1 MAFRLVLDKLA
12 WVHLDRRRLLV
23 TRNHD
28 RTVFYFPGGRR
39 EPGETDEQALV
50 REIDEEL
57 RVAVLG
63 STMRHFRTYDV
74 GAPGGGVARMTCY
87 FAEHRGEFRPDNE
100 IAELAWVRAGDR
112 ERLGP
117 IDQLVLDDLHAA
129 GHLD

>member
-1 MAFRLVLDKLA
+1 MAPRLVLDKLA
-12 WVHLDRRRLLV
+12 WVHVERRRLLV

-28 RTVFYFPGGRR
+28 RTLYYVPGGRR

-57 RVAVLG
+57 GVAVLA

-74 GAPGGGVARMTCY
+74 DAPGAAVARMTCY

-100 IAELAWVRAGDR
+100 IAEFAWVRRDDR